1 MRKIYIEDDEKFPE
15 VKELIADAVSEMDVK
30 AVSKYEY
37 GDIRANTALIRE
49 YLEKKISGKSFH
61 IDTNRVEHAY
71 DIGNNNEYP
80 LVFHKELSDGSFEE
94 QTCGYLELNSDVYT
108 SVYLILSNIERNAV
122 YQRVICPYG
131 VRMF

>member
-1 MRKIYIEDDEKFPE
+1 MRKVYVEDDEKFPE
-15 VKELIADAVSEMDVK
+15 AEKLITDAVSEMDTK

-37 GDIRANTALIRE
+37 GDTRAKVSLIRE
-49 YLEKKISGKSFH
+49 YLEKRISGRLFH

-80 LVFHKELSDGSFEE
+80 LVFHKELPDGSFEE

-122 YQRVICPYG
+122 YQRKICPYG
-131 VRMF
+131 VRTF